1 MATELITQKRNIAET
16 TLAVQGMTCASC
28 VARVERSLKKV
39 AGVEGASVNLATE
52 RALVR
57 YDPLHVGAAELVAA
71 IEKAGYNASHR
82 VEESLDDAPELQEDR
97 ERRARR
103 VEYVK
108 QRDMLIFSVLS
119 SIPVVITGMFFMSS
133 PHAIHFLAIFGLIV
147 WYVPGNQFHA
157 LALKNLRHRT
167 ADMNTLVSLGTTAA
181 SAYSLYILVRDGL
194 QAQTYFEVAA
204 VIVTL
209 VLLGRFLEA
218 RARGRTSDAIRK
230 LVGLQPRTATRLRG
244 DVEEQVPV
252 RSVLPGDL
260 LLVRPG
266 EKVPVDGVI
275 VDGESAVD
283 ESMLTGESMPVEK
296 RPGSAL
302 IGATLNGQGALRFR
316 ATQVGRQTVL
326 AQIVR
331 LVEEAQGSKAPIQAL
346 VDKVAGIFVPVVLGL
361 ALLTFLGWWL
371 ITGDPVRGLI
381 NAVAVLVIACPC
393 AMGLATPTAIMVG
406 TGRGAEKGVLVKG
419 GTALEQANRV
429 TTVLLDKTG
438 TLTQGKPSLTDALS
452 LNGLSREEML
462 HLAAAAERG
471 SEHPL
476 GRAIAVGVSDPGP
489 AMVSAFRSVTGQG
502 VTATVDGRRVLV
514 GKPQLLDAEGVDF
527 SPALPEMAKLERLGK
542 TAMLVSADDKLV
554 GLLAV
559 ADTLKPEATEAV
571 ARLKALGIEV
581 AMVTGDNRHTA
592 EAIAAQVGL
601 DRVFAEVSPA
611 GKAEV
616 VRLLQAEGKVV
627 AMLGD
632 GINDAPA
639 LAAADLGVAIGTGT
653 DVAIAAS
660 DITLMSG
667 NLHGVVEALELS
679 RKTVRTVRWNLFWA
693 FIYNTL
699 GIPLAALGLLNPI
712 VAAAAMA
719 FSSVFVV
726 TNSLRLRKV

>member
-1 MATELITQKRNIAET
+1 VATEVIAQQPNTAEA
-16 TLAVQGMTCASC
+16 TLSVQGMTCASC

-39 AGVEGASVNLATE
+39 AGVERASVNLATE
-52 RALVR
+52 RAVVR
-57 YDPLHVGAAELVAA
+57 YDPLQVGAAEMVAA
-71 IEKAGYNASHR
+71 VEKAGYNASPR
-82 VEESLDDAPELQEDR
+82 AEESLEEAAELQEDQ

-103 VEYVK
+103 IEYVK

-157 LALKNLRHRT
+157 LALKSLRHRT
-167 ADMNTLVSLGTTAA
+167 AEMNTLVSLGTTAA
-181 SAYSLYILVRDGL
+181 AAYSIYILFRDGL
-194 QAQTYFEVAA
+194 RAQTYFEVAA
-204 VIVTL
+204 VIITL

-218 RARGRTSDAIRK
+218 RARGRTSEAIRK
-230 LVGLQPRTATRLRG
+230 LVGLQPRTATVLRG
-244 DVEEQVPV
+244 DIEAQVPIA
-252 RSVLPGDL
+252 SVLPGDL

-266 EKVPVDGVI
+266 EKLPVDGVV

-283 ESMLTGESMPVEK
+283 ESMLTGESLPVEK
-296 RPGSAL
+296 RPGSTV
-302 IGATLNGQGALRFR
+302 IGATLNGQGVLRFR
-316 ATQVGRQTVL
+316 ATRVGRQTVL
-326 AQIVR
+326 AQIVK

-346 VDKVAGIFVPVVLGL
+346 ADRVAGVFVPVVLGL

-371 ITGDPVRGLI
+371 LTGNLVHGLL

-438 TLTQGKPSLTDALS
+438 TLTQGKPSLTDAVS
-452 LNGLSREEML
+452 LNGLSREQML

-476 GRAIAVGVSDPGP
+476 GRAVAQGVGDHAS
-489 AMVSAFRSVTGQG
+489 AAVSAFRSVTGQG
-502 VTATVDGRRVLV
+502 VTATVDGTRVLV
-514 GKPQLLDAEGVDF
+514 GKPQLLGTAGVDF
-527 SPALPEMAKLERLGK
+527 SLALPQMAKLEQLGK

-559 ADTLKPEATEAV
+559 ADTLKPEAAEAV
-571 ARLKALGIEV
+571 ARLKALGVEV
-581 AMVTGDNRHTA
+581 VMVTGDNRRTA
-592 EAIAAQVGL
+592 EAIASQVGL

-611 GKAEV
+611 GKADV
-616 VRLLQAEGKVV
+616 VRRLQAEGKVV
-627 AMLGD
+627 AMVGD

-667 NLHGVVEALELS
+667 NLHGVTEAIELS
-679 RKTVRTVRWNLFWA
+679 RKTVRTIRWNLFWA

-712 VAAAAMA
+712 LAAGAMA

-726 TNSLRLRKV
+726 TNSLRLRKA